1 MLQRIALVELILCW
15 VAWSLAFLMAR
26 KRAAGQK
33 KVVRAPASKW
43 GILLEMVGYV
53 LVWAHIRPW
62 GFHEA
67 APRLIASM
75 VLAPL
80 SMALAWMATHH
91 LGKHWRYEAALSED
105 HELIQTGPYGWVRH
119 PIYASMLGMLLATGA
134 ALTWWPIF
142 AAALVVFLAGTEI
155 RVRAEERLLAE
166 RFQDSFFSYRSRVH
180 AYVPFIR

>member
-1 MLQRIALVELILCW
+1 
-15 VAWSLAFLMAR
+15 
-26 KRAAGQK
+26 
-33 KVVRAPASKW
+33 
-43 GILLEMVGYV
+43 
-53 LVWAHIRPW
+53 
-62 GFHEA
+62 
-67 APRLIASM
+67 
-75 VLAPL
+75 
-80 SMALAWMATHH
+80 MALAWVATHH

-142 AAALVVFLAGTEI
+142 AAALVLFLAGTEI